1 MPALTMSSE
10 TSTDRQSFQP
20 WQFFVLAGLVAAT
33 ALVYLQ
39 VFVWGAE
46 RAAAILLSLTAGAAA
61 LAGLAAYRTFL
72 PLAGSTDFNGPEVLG
87 GRTRAAL
94 EREKGLVL
102 RSIKELEFD
111 KAMGKVSDKDF
122 GEMSARLRVR
132 ATGLMQQL
140 DRGASYREDIEK
152 ELVRR
157 LGQTAADA
165 PTATVR
171 PVTRACPACRIAND
185 MDAKF
190 CKGCGTPMEV
200 V

>member
-1 MPALTMSSE
+1 MSSE

-72 PLAGSTDFNGPEVLG
+72 PLAGSTDFRGPEVLG

-111 KAMGKVSDKDF
+111 KAMGKVS
-122 GEMSARLRVR
+122 ARLRVR
-132 ATGLMQQL
+132 ATGLMRQL
-140 DRGASYREDIEK
+140 DRGASYREEIEK
-152 ELVRR
+152 ELARR
-157 LGQTAADA
+157 LGQTAPDA
-165 PTATVR
+165 PPATVR
-171 PVTRACPACRIAND
+171 PVAPACPACRIAND

-200 V
+200 A

>member
-1 MPALTMSSE
+1 MPASTMSSE
-10 TSTDRQSFQP
+10 TSTERQSFQP

-61 LAGLAAYRTFL
+61 LAGFAAYRTFL
-72 PLAGSTDFNGPEVLG
+72 PLAGSTDFSGPEVLG

-94 EREKGLVL
+94 DREKGLVL

-132 ATGLMQQL
+132 ATGLMRQL

-157 LGQTAADA
+157 LGQTAPDA
-165 PTATVR
+165 QPATVR

-190 CKGCGTPMEV
+190 CKGCGTPLEV
-200 V
+200 A